1 MSYLVFARK
10 WRPQVFDDIIGQ
22 EHITTTL
29 QNAIK
34 QDRVAHAYI
43 LCGPRGIGK
52 TTTARIFAKALN
64 CEKGPRFNPC
74 NKCASCK
81 DITAS
86 RSVDVI
92 EIDGASNRGIDEI
105 RNLKES
111 VKFSP
116 QSGRFKIYIIDEVH
130 MLTTEAFNAL
140 LKTLEEPPAHVKFL
154 FATTAAYKVIPTILS
169 RCQRFNFRRLSSQ
182 DIAKKLKQIAK
193 NENITIDEQALF
205 NIARQASGSM
215 RDAESIMDQLAT
227 YCKNKIT
234 AEDANS
240 ILGLIEQERLHTFTR
255 HIIDKDTAS
264 AIKFIN
270 AITDEG
276 IDLNQFVLSLIEYF
290 RNAMLVKEGKDLYPI
305 IDLTEEEI
313 KRISAQVQPLTREDI
328 LYALYS
334 MINTSN
340 SMRTHSMPKI
350 ALELMAIK
358 LSQKDSIVSLNEI
371 TSRLNSIEKNNTNNI
386 PVGLKPRQEKENCTQ
401 IGAPKPD
408 FMPAQN
414 LDNDLEPRPELY
426 RIREALHQAI
436 KNIKQEKIYIA
447 SCLEEGRL
455 ADFKN
460 NTVTFAFLKKNTFH
474 KESLEKPQNREL
486 IESNF
491 SKILSAKIKVEFIL
505 TEDNDSAG
513 NASGKDSSKNLK
525 PSMSPLKKVLSDPI
539 IKTAL
544 DMFDGNIMKFF

>member
-52 TTTARIFAKALN
+52 TTTARIFSKALN
-64 CEKGPRFNPC
+64 CEKGPKPHPC

-111 VKFSP
+111 VKFLP

-140 LKTLEEPPAHVKFL
+140 LKTLEEPPAHVKFI

-182 DIAKKLKQIAK
+182 DIVKKLEQIAK
-193 NENITIDEQALF
+193 SENITIDEQVLF

-234 AEDANS
+234 TEDANS
-240 ILGLIEQERLHTFTR
+240 MLGLIEQDMLHTFTR

-290 RNAMLVKEGKDLYPI
+290 RNAMLIKEGKDLYPV

-371 TSRLNSIEKNNTNNI
+371 TSRLSSMEKNNTNNFAA
-386 PVGLKPRQEKENCTQ
+386 GFKPRQENENCTQ
-401 IGAPKPD
+401 INTPKPD
-408 FMPAQN
+408 LAVAQN
-414 LDNDLEPRPELY
+414 LDNDLESRPELY
-426 RIREALHQAI
+426 HIREALAQVI

-455 ADFKN
+455 VDFKN

-486 IESNF
+486 IEVNF

-505 TEDNDSAG
+505 TDDSDSAEG
-513 NASGKDSSKNLK
+513 ATGKDISKNSK
-525 PSMSPLKKVLSDPI
+525 PPLSPLKKVLSDPI

-544 DMFDGNIMKFF
+544 DIFDGSIMKLM